1 MVGGPTVGFYTIG
14 IFMPFI
20 SEGPAVSGL
29 VTGLAVSIWV
39 FIGQNQFPPGP
50 EWTRPMEQTIESCNI
65 GESGLDLS
73 ALNQTSFVDTFETS
87 DSTGLMGLYHMS
99 YW

>member
-29 VTGLAVSIWV
+29 VSGLAISIWV
-39 FIGQNQFPPGP
+39 FIGQNQFPPGS
-50 EWTRPMEQTIESCNI
+50 EWTRPMKQTIESCNM
-65 GESGLDLS
+65 GESDLL
-73 ALNQTSFVDTFETS
+73 LNQTIFLDNFETS
-87 DSTGLMGLYHMS
+87 DSTGLMGLYHVS

>member
-1 MVGGPTVGFYTIG
+1 MVGGPTIGFYTIG

-50 EWTRPMEQTIESCNI
+50 EWTRPVDQTIESCNM
-65 GESGLDLS
+65 GEPELNL
-73 ALNQTSFVDTFETS
+73 LEFNQTTFVDST